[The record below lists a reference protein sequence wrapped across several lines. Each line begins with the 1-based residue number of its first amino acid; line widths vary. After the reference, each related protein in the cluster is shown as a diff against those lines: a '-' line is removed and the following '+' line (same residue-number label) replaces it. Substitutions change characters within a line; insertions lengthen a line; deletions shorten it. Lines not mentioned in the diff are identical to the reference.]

1 MRLKKRYY
9 ISLAAL
15 LILSALIFYKY
26 YYVNPNADHNV
37 VQKELLNSFYSAF
50 RTEDYGAMAD
60 LMSDHNPQ
68 MVINVR
74 RWYGEVTSFQI
85 KEIRR
90 TSAAERKAVVSV
102 TSRRNN
108 QQHVNTDYLILVEG
122 IDGWK
127 ISSYE
132 SDLDYKLPG

>member
-9 ISLAAL
+9 ISLSAL
-15 LILSALIFYKY
+15 LILAGLIFYKY
-26 YYVNPNADHNV
+26 YYVNPYADHNI
-37 VQKELLNSFYSAF
+37 VQKDLLNSFYSAF
-50 RTEDYGAMAD
+50 QTEDYGSIAN
-60 LMSDHNPQ
+60 LMSNHNPQ

-74 RWYGEVTSFQI
+74 RWYGEVTDFQI

-90 TSAAERKAVVSV
+90 TSATEKKAVVSV

-108 QQHVNTDYLILVEG
+108 AQHDNTDYLILIKG
-122 IDGWK
+122 IDGWE

>member
-1 MRLKKRYY
+1 MQLKKRYY

-26 YYVNPNADHNV
+26 YYVNPNADHNIE
-37 VQKELLNSFYSAF
+37 QKDLLNSFYSAF
-50 RTEDYGAMAD
+50 RTKDYGAIAD
-60 LMSDHNPQ
+60 LMSNHNPQ
-68 MVINVR
+68 MVITVR
-74 RWYGEVTSFQI
+74 IWYGEVTSFQI

-90 TSAAERKAVVSV
+90 TSATEKKAVVSV